1 MSKPGKVLRNLC
13 KKLGVRLT
21 VKRGKKR
28 VYKSVKVLKAQCK
41 RKKKKKVKRKRKFG
55 MAPPPLIQ
63 RIINEGIYSYKVED
77 DGRIKI
83 IYIDGSN
90 YHGDFKLKDCGNGN
104 FEIIKH
110 GKGRLWKNGVI
121 YDGEWENDREKN
133 YM

>member
-1 MSKPGKVLRNLC
+1 MSKPGKVLKGLC
-13 KKLGVRLT
+13 KKLRVRLT
-21 VKRGKKR
+21 VKRNGKR
-28 VYKSVKVLKAQCK
+28 VYKSVKVLKAQCAN
-41 RKKKKKVKRKRKFG
+41 KKKKVRKRKFG
-55 MAPPPLIQ
+55 MAPPLIQ
-63 RIINEGIYSYKVED
+63 RIINEGIHSYKVED
-77 DGRIKI
+77 DGQIKI

-90 YHGDFKLKDCGNGN
+90 YHGDFIIKDCGNGN